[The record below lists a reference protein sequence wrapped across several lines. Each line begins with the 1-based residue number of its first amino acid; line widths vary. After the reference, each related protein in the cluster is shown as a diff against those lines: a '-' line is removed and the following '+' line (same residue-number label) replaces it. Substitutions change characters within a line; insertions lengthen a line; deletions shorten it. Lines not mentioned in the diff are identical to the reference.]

1 MYIIYIIYI
10 IYIYIYVCMYVCM
23 YLFVVYRKRCVT
35 TKTKKI
41 ALVVRKRI
49 IKVVQRVFVVGMS
62 FVFVMTVI
70 PRLVSFI

>member
-1 MYIIYIIYI
+1 
-10 IYIYIYVCMYVCM
+10 MYVCM
-23 YLFVVYRKRCVT
+23 YLFVVYRKRSVT

-49 IKVVQRVFVVGMS
+49 IKVVQRVFVVDMS

>member
-1 MYIIYIIYI
+1 
-10 IYIYIYVCMYVCM
+10 M
-23 YLFVVYRKRCVT
+23 YLFVVYRKRSVT

-49 IKVVQRVFVVGMS
+49 IKVVQRVFVVDMS